1 MKRIGILFLRKN
13 EMQSVQ
19 ELLETLNNNASAV
32 SSRDESF
39 GYYVAS

>member
-1 MKRIGILFLRKN
+1 
-13 EMQSVQ
+13 MQSVQ

-39 GYYVAS
+39 GTEAS